1 MINTTRDSIV
11 FNCSGAALDA
21 AIRAALTKS
30 AETLLSVHQL
40 EQVELSAVTTKT
52 NLRAC
57 YPMFVKGCVLKATTP
72 FDEAYVRTA
81 HEAQRNIHDQVP
93 QAQFEAVM
101 LPSNVGNAT
110 YKKAFAGSIKV
121 GLGLFLLALH
131 CSGAITL
138 PTQFRWPSAKS
149 ADTDINWRRRE
160 IGGLVCS
167 ELLSFVRQLNSQD
180 DTLPHPAFASVG
192 GHRKRR
198 EWFLTYGTRLLL
210 ATGWQRA
217 EDVNIK
223 DLLAIKGAEAE
234 SSALE
239 MSVTAIRALLDVLR
253 LAYGDRVRVTVEDWA
268 EAMRSPGTMSTK
280 ARPYADPSMKSLE
293 KGGPRADRDLVKEL
307 LSVQA
312 AWGLPKAISTL
323 SKQPGLDVDMQ
334 PLTVT
339 WIDLENLFIEKTKR
353 ETYKTIYKALSWWN
367 LYLFY
372 YLPYWFAR
380 NQGTSLVFP
389 RSPSLLDSSV
399 YVSRLLQ
406 VKEERPITFIEF
418 MNEQSSHREW
428 ENNTLY
434 GTLLQ
439 LSKFFDFIERYSE
452 EIPGCEGFKQP
463 IAEHDYPR
471 TSRLKATRKH
481 PVPRR
486 FFAVYLDYHEALLA
500 HHQIVTQ
507 RVLSGELS
515 AEELRTITA
524 NINVIDTLA
533 TADHVGFVPLL
544 FTKSKTIRLQFIP
557 NLLDPGWRTTVG
569 GRPLYLPHPHGL
581 HQNLVAL
588 HTGVRHN
595 HIQWLDHDSFDR
607 LVDDGDVDFTL
618 LLVNTDKQKDQPWA
632 PYVAMRVVELLR
644 AQRAWSDLIAEP
656 GFHARHFYNNNPET
670 KWPKFRPLFA
680 YTKDGRPHK
689 DGTYTDAWQAM
700 LCGLQGLLPELE
712 EYGPRRRLLRLLP
725 PGHRPEDANLDE
737 KLEAYGAK
745 LDTDAGVCPLNVMSR
760 ITPHSAR
767 VSVVS
772 QYVTFLPTDLIGK
785 KITGQKPGVVSYY
798 VSLDQEALEA
808 EQVHQAAR
816 MRDAALRNAMEP
828 VTSGKRTAGPF
839 VHADNVNSN
848 LARALRANVNEAI
861 VRFGCMS
868 ISFNEDAT
876 KGIDVLLE
884 TQGVDAVANKT
895 EICPYGN
902 KCPPHIVKALRGFR
916 RCGLCNFAVRSI
928 DHLPPIAAK
937 IRQVAET
944 VDELE
949 TVLAADAKTLASK
962 YTAEEIDLLEDER
975 AQLCE
980 EMSGWLLNQERLE
993 HARQR
998 LESGEDTR
1006 MWVVPKP
1013 EILERALRRVEI
1025 PSTMTQYV
1033 LARLGECIA
1042 YPTLESP
1049 QIRARFDLL
1058 RRELLARAGSLKA
1071 AFSSP
1076 TPIDPAAEAA
1086 GALKSLMESA
1096 GISVHEVSE
1105 MLETGSHL
1113 TGLTAAPP
1121 RLLAES

>member
-1 MINTTRDSIV
+1 MINTTSDSLI
-11 FNCSGAALDA
+11 FNCVGAALDA

-40 EQVELSAVTTKT
+40 DQIDLSAVTTKT
-52 NLRAC
+52 HLRAT
-57 YPMFVKGCVLKATTP
+57 YPMFVKGCVLAAKPP
-72 FDEAYVRTA
+72 FDESYVKTAY
-81 HEAQRNIHDQVP
+81 EAQRSVSDRVTQE
-93 QAQFEAVM
+93 QFEVLM
-101 LPSNVGNAT
+101 LPSNVGNAA

-131 CSGAITL
+131 SGGAITL
-138 PTQFRWPSAKS
+138 PTKFRWPSARL
-149 ADTDINWRRRE
+149 ADANIKWRRHE
-160 IGGLVCS
+160 VGGLVCS
-167 ELLSFVRQLNSQD
+167 ELLRFVRQLNSQE

-210 ATGWQRA
+210 ATGWQQA
-217 EDVNIK
+217 EDVNIE
-223 DLLAIKGAEAE
+223 DLLAIRGAETE
-234 SSALE
+234 TSAME
-239 MSVTAIRALLDVLR
+239 MAVSAIRALLDVLR
-253 LAYGDRVRVTVEDWA
+253 LAYGDRVRVTVEDWEQA
-268 EAMRSPGTMSTK
+268 LRSNEAMRTR
-280 ARPYADPSMKSLE
+280 AHANPSV
-293 KGGPRADRDLVKEL
+293 KGLGREGPRADRDLVEEL
-307 LSVQA
+307 LAVQA
-312 AWGLPKAISTL
+312 AWGLPKIIAGL
-323 SKQPGLDVDMQ
+323 SKQPGLEMDMQ
-334 PLTVT
+334 AMMAS

-353 ETYKTIYKALSWWN
+353 ESYKAINTALSWWN

-380 NQGTSLVFP
+380 NQDTSLAFP
-389 RSPSLLDSSV
+389 RTPSMLESSV

-406 VKEERPITFIEF
+406 VKEERPVTFIEF

-428 ENNTLY
+428 ENNSY
-434 GTLLQ
+434 YAILLQ
-439 LSKFFDFIERYSE
+439 LEKFFEFIERYSE
-452 EIPGCEGFKQP
+452 QMPGCEGFKQP

-471 TSRLKATRKH
+471 TSRSKATRKH

-486 FFAVYLDYHEALLA
+486 FFAIYLDYHEALLA
-500 HHQIVTQ
+500 HHQVVTQ
-507 RVLSGELS
+507 RVLSGEVD
-515 AEELRTITA
+515 AEALKAITA

-533 TADHVGFVPLL
+533 TADHVGFVPVL

-557 NLLDPGWRTTVG
+557 NVLDLGWRTTTG
-569 GRPLYLPHPHGL
+569 GRALYLPHPHGL

-588 HTGVRHN
+588 HTGLRHN
-595 HIQWLDHDSFDR
+595 HIQWLDHDRFDQ
-607 LVDDGDVDFTL
+607 LVDEADIDFTL
-618 LLVNTDKQKDQPWA
+618 LLVNTDKQMNKPWS
-632 PYVAMRVVELLR
+632 PHVAMRVVELLR

-656 GFHARHFYNNNPET
+656 GFHAEHYYNNNPST

-680 YTKDGRPHK
+680 YTKDGRPHG
-689 DGTYTDAWQAM
+689 DTTYIDVWQAM

-725 PGHRPEDANLDE
+725 PGHRPEDADLDE
-737 KLEAYGAK
+737 KLQAYGAQ
-745 LDTDAGVCPLNVMSR
+745 LDSDKNACPLNVMSR

-772 QYVTFLPTDLIGK
+772 QYITFLPTDLIGK
-785 KITGQKPGVVSYY
+785 KITGQKPGVVPYY
-798 VSLDQEALEA
+798 VSLDQETLEA

-816 MRDAALRNAMEP
+816 MREAALRSAMEP
-828 VTSGKRTAGPF
+828 VTSGTRKAGPF
-839 VHADNVNSN
+839 IHADNVNSN
-848 LARALRANVNEAI
+848 LARALRANVSEAI

-962 YTAEEIDLLEDER
+962 YTADEIDLLEDER

-993 HARQR
+993 HTKKR

-1006 MWVVPKP
+1006 VWVVPKP
-1013 EILERALRRVEI
+1013 EILERALRRVEV

-1049 QIRARFDLL
+1049 QMRARFDLL

-1071 AFSSP
+1071 AFSP
-1076 TPIDPAAEAA
+1076 ATPIDPAAEAA

-1096 GISVHEVSE
+1096 GISVNEVAE

-1113 TGLTAAPP
+1113 AGLTAAPP